1 MHFLRERGKAVWVV
15 LTKCFLPLSSLYI
28 HHQEFHLSI
37 PRGVFP
43 PPPFPL
49 IAGVAKSPLS
59 PFPLTV
65 LSRKSLERKKKKK
78 KTKRKGKRGALS
90 GWRPFNFPLPNPFN
104 KWMERR
110 AGGFFARKKGETD
123 VFKYMCLFYS
133 AKKRFWTKFSGIK
146 TVIW

>member
-1 MHFLRERGKAVWVV
+1 MV

-59 PFPLTV
+59 PSPLNV
-65 LSRKSLERKKKKK
+65 LSRKSLERKRRR
-78 KTKRKGKRGALS
+78 KRKGRERGVRCLGGVPS
-90 GWRPFNFPLPNPFN
+90 TFSLPTPFN

-146 TVIW
+146 TVI